1 MHRVTIETHA
11 DDAYLSLHNTM
22 KNWLKNGDQ
31 VTIVTVY
38 SGTRK
43 RAIDAQ
49 NYASSIGAA
58 WVGLGYD
65 EGDKYTNLEFR
76 DKLNP
81 LYDDDI
87 AIYIPF
93 GIQNKEHQQ
102 VRRAIYFNE
111 ETVYQ
116 YLNIPYYTKPKNQE
130 EVNAVLEDMEYVV
143 TQITPGGG
151 RKGDEKYWKCFKD
164 QSKFFYFNPPESYK
178 NIPEIIVFKQ

>member
-1 MHRVTIETHA
+1 MHRVALEPHA

-49 NYASSIGAA
+49 NYASSIGAS

-65 EGDKYTNLEFR
+65 EGDEFTKLEFR

-81 LYDDDI
+81 LYDEDI
-87 AIYIPF
+87 QLYVPF
-93 GIQNKEHQQ
+93 GIQNEEHQN
-102 VRRAIYFNE
+102 VKRAIY
-111 ETVYQ
+111 Y
-116 YLNIPYYTKPKNQE
+116 
-130 EVNAVLEDMEYVV
+130 
-143 TQITPGGG
+143 
-151 RKGDEKYWKCFKD
+151 
-164 QSKFFYFNPPESYK
+164 
-178 NIPEIIVFKQ
+178 

>member
-1 MHRVTIETHA
+1 MHKVVLEPHA
-11 DDAYLSLHNTM
+11 DDSFLSLHNTM
-22 KNWLKNGDQ
+22 KNWTKNGDH

-49 NYASSIGAA
+49 NYAASIGAS
-58 WVGLGYD
+58 WVGLGFD
-65 EGDKYTNLEFR
+65 EGDEFTKLEFR

-81 LYDDDI
+81 LYDDEI

-93 GIQNKEHQQ
+93 GIQNEEHQR
-102 VRRAIYFNE
+102 VKRAFNE
-111 ETVYQ
+111 DEENIFQ
-116 YLNIPYYTKPKNQE
+116 YLEIPYYSKPKNRE
-130 EVNAVLEDMEYVV
+130 ELNSAFNDIDYTIVS
-143 TQITPGGG
+143 ITPGGG

-178 NIPEIIVFKQ
+178 NIPEVIVLRQ